1 MSTAS
6 TGSSDPPY
14 ARQYRLDRFFE
25 RVFKLRYIVTPAE
38 AGAHVGYGSRP
49 SPGRRDLFV
58 FQVRGWAW
66 STLAAVS
73 ILLPLAATTVQA
85 EGPDLGQPVGPQEIA
100 AWDISIGP
108 DGAELPPGSGNPQQG
123 ERVYAG
129 KCVGCHGEN
138 GSGKPNDQ
146 LVGGIGSL
154 AGDQPPVKTVG
165 SYWPYA
171 TTLFDYVR
179 RAMPLNAPKSL
190 SDDEVYAVAAYILRL
205 NGIIG
210 DSEVMDAQTLPLVKM
225 PNRDGFVPF
234 SRSQ

>member
-1 MSTAS
+1 MSMH
-6 TGSSDPPY
+6 
-14 ARQYRLDRFFE
+14 
-25 RVFKLRYIVTPAE
+25 E
-38 AGAHVGYGSRP
+38 ALLV
-49 SPGRRDLFV
+49 
-58 FQVRGWAW
+58 
-66 STLAAVS
+66 AVS
-73 ILLPLAATTVQA
+73 VLLLPLAAAQA
-85 EGPDLGQPVGPQEIA
+85 EGPDLGRPASPQEIA

-108 DGAELPPGSGNPQQG
+108 DGAGLPPGSGAPQQG
-123 ERVYAG
+123 ERVYAA
-129 KCVGCHGEN
+129 KCAGCHGEK

-165 SYWPYA
+165 SFWPYA

-210 DSEVMDAQTLPLVKM
+210 EGEVMDAQTLPLVKM
-225 PNRDGFVPF
+225 PNRDGFLPF
-234 SRSQ
+234 SRAP